1 MKAQKRLVAI
11 NDISGFGKC
20 SLTVA
25 LPVISACG
33 VETVCLPTAVL
44 STHTGGFSGYTFRD
58 LTEDMIPFIN
68 HWKSLN
74 LKFDAIYSGF
84 LGSIKQLDIV
94 KSFFDTFKEKETV
107 AIVDPSMADYGKLYS
122 VFDMDFAREM
132 TRLCAVADIVIP
144 NITEAAFMTDT
155 EYMGT
160 IQNEQYIERLLDKL
174 LLTGAKSVVLT
185 GVSFDENELG
195 AACKTATDNKPHYY
209 FTKRVEGQYHGTG
222 DVFASAFSGALL
234 NGFSLYES
242 ARIAADFVVN
252 CIERTRQF
260 NIDMR
265 YGVDFE
271 RGIPFL
277 LKELSL

>member
-1 MKAQKRLVAI
+1 MDTQKRLVAI

-58 LTEDMIPFIN
+58 LTNDMIPVMN
-68 HWKSLN
+68 HWKSLD

-84 LGSIKQLDIV
+84 LGSINQIEIV
-94 KSFFDTFKEKETV
+94 KSFISIFKEKDTI

-122 VFDMDFAREM
+122 VFDMDFAKEM
-132 TRLCAVADIVIP
+132 TSLCAVSDIVIP

-155 EYMGT
+155 EYMDT
-160 IQNEQYIERLLDKL
+160 VQNELYIEELLDKL
-174 LLTGAKSVVLT
+174 LLMGAKSVVLT

-195 AACKTATDNKPHYY
+195 VACKSANENKPNYY

-260 NIDMR
+260 NKDMR

-277 LKELSL
+277 LGELSL